1 MARAVSEVLHILQVN
16 NKGKFVFS
24 LLDILCLSYFEPL
37 SFQNCFHENVYSIIW
52 TGRESLRYLWSNF
65 TYSMNRLAILR
76 SEFIQSD
83 QLKAHHV
90 GLLQKSFTII
100 RGRKKSFCL
109 LILMTLPSHKLFK
122 PTDTIS
128 LLQFECCWLCQKVW

>member
-1 MARAVSEVLHILQVN
+1 MSEVLHFLQVS

-24 LLDILCLSYFEPL
+24 LLDILRLSYFEPL
-37 SFQNCFHENVYSIIW
+37 SFQSCFHENVYSIIW
-52 TGRESLRYLWSNF
+52 AVRENPSYLWSNF

-76 SEFIQSD
+76 SEFIESD

-100 RGRKKSFCL
+100 RGRKKSFCF

-128 LLQFECCWLCQKVW
+128 LLQFEGCWFCQKVW